1 MTEDSALILKARAG
15 DMAAFEAIYNK
26 YRMQVYRTAMG
37 LVRNADVADEI
48 VQDCFVRV
56 HGNLHKLD
64 GERGLAPW
72 LHRVTVNLCYS
83 YLTRNRAKAD
93 YLDETVEEMSAN
105 PVFGPE
111 GHALRAELRA
121 ALQEGIESLEFAHKC
136 VVVLYYLQGFT
147 VEEIAYTLQCPVGTV
162 KSRLFY
168 AREALRARLAPYY
181 AAQPKPARSP
191 AAA

>member
-1 MTEDSALILKARAG
+1 MTEDSVLILRARQG

-26 YRMQVYRTAMG
+26 YRAQVYRTAVG

-48 VQDCFVRV
+48 TQDCFVRV
-56 HGNLHKLD
+56 HANLHKLD

-83 YLTRNRAKAD
+83 HLTRNRTNTSC
-93 YLDETVEEMSAN
+93 LDEMAEALPCGTGYS
-105 PVFGPE
+105 PE
-111 GHALRAELRA
+111 RHALHAELRA
-121 ALQEGIESLEFAHKC
+121 AIQEGIESLEFAHKA
-136 VVVLYYLQGFT
+136 VVILYYLQGFT

-168 AREALRARLAPYY
+168 AREALRAHLAPYH
-181 AAQPKPARSP
+181 AAEPIPARSP